1 MSMLAEMKDSDL
13 SFGRDAGTV
22 AINQGCP
29 LQMTAT
35 RLPQSSK
42 KVMKVLNYGGA
53 MTQKD
58 LVKKTNLHPRTIRFA
73 LKKLK
78 EQELLIEK
86 LKMNDLRQILYQ
98 IRFSNLNN
106 PSLVKI

>member
-1 MSMLAEMKDSDL
+1 MLADIKSSELSCVRDS
-13 SFGRDAGTV
+13 GQG
-22 AINQGCP
+22 AINHGYP
-29 LQMTAT
+29 VEMVVT

-58 LVKKTNLHPRTIRFA
+58 LVEKTNLHPRTIRFA

-86 LKMNDLRQILYQ
+86 LKMNDLRQIVYQ
-98 IRFSNLNN
+98 IRLSR
-106 PSLVKI
+106 